1 MRYVRPSVN
10 TVLRCA
16 YHTGE
21 DTNLENHD
29 LVSLMG
35 VVVDEKCRHLISVDR
50 HILCINVSDSNR
62 LFAENRTLFYCFLLA
77 CMHEKRVRCD
87 TAADKSISNNG
98 TIWYFRLSM
107 IFDFLR
113 VFLFIGCAILHT
125 W

>member
-62 LFAENRTLFYCFLLA
+62 RICQKSNAILLLSS
-77 CMHEKRVRCD
+77 CMH
-87 TAADKSISNNG
+87 A
-98 TIWYFRLSM
+98 
-107 IFDFLR
+107 
-113 VFLFIGCAILHT
+113 
-125 W
+125 